1 MSRRGR
7 IWAGMIPALLSLA
20 AAAATI
26 QVKDQR
32 YTDAATVAAQYRLR
46 ATPTAQRLVL
56 SDGKR
61 TLSFQPDKHEFSV
74 NNIKYH
80 LAFPVVRRQNT
91 YYLSDLD
98 RRNLL
103 EPLLNPSSVPRYR
116 ILNIVIDPGHG
127 GHDNGA
133 AGKTSCEKDLTLQV
147 ARRIA
152 AKLAAYGYRVS
163 LTRERD
169 VYLSLPQR
177 AEIARQRQADLF
189 LSIHINAA
197 ANTGVSGIECFAITP
212 VGAPSSG
219 SKTAETRKY
228 PGNSFGINS
237 FALANQLHRHLL
249 AGTKAADR
257 GVKWARFQ
265 VLREINCPGS
275 LIELGFISNRQEEAR
290 LNLAS
295 YQEAVAQ
302 AVCNAVVSYG
312 KITNKNAPPKPP
324 RLRAEP
330 AR

>member
-1 MSRRGR
+1 MNRGGR
-7 IWAGMIPALLSLA
+7 TWAGMALFLLSLG

-32 YTDAATVAAQYRLR
+32 YTDAATVAAQYKLR
-46 ATPTAQRLVL
+46 AVPSAQRLIL
-56 SDGKR
+56 TDGKR
-61 TLSFQPDKHEFSV
+61 TLSFLPDKNEFSV

-80 LAFPVVRRQNT
+80 LTFPVVHRQNT

-103 EPLLNPSSVPRYR
+103 EPLLNPASVPRYR

-133 AGKTSCEKDLTLQV
+133 AGKTSREKDLTLQV
-147 ARRIA
+147 AQRA
-152 AKLAAYGYRVS
+152 AKKLSACGFRVS

-228 PGNSFGINS
+228 PGNGFGINS

-275 LIELGFISNRQEEAR
+275 LIELGFISNRQEESR
-290 LNLAS
+290 LNLPS

-302 AVCNAVVSYG
+302 AICNAVLSYS
-312 KITNKNAPPKPP
+312 KLTRKNAPPKPAATP
-324 RLRAEP
+324 R
-330 AR
+330 